1 MRSPSKHFF
10 IDFLDF
16 PKVDDTLVSMKV
28 MVAFEENLLGE
39 GVLDAY
45 IIGRLVVL

>member
-1 MRSPSKHFF
+1 MSSTLKDSFF
-10 IDFLDF
+10 GLLDF

-28 MVAFEENLLGE
+28 MVSFEENLLRE
-39 GVLDAY
+39 GVLDVY